1 MIPALKAGHLYLKK
15 DCPSVDDFCSDTINM
30 NTVLVKFKL
39 SLLVDSHVSTRN
51 PKRNSLQEKSAGQAQ
66 EG

>member
-39 SLLVDSHVSTRN
+39 SLLVDSHV
-51 PKRNSLQEKSAGQAQ
+51 
-66 EG
+66 